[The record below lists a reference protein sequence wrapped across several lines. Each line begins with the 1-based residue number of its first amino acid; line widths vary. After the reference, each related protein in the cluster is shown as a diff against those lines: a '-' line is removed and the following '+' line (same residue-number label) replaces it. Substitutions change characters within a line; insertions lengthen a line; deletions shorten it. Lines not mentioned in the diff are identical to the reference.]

1 MISER
6 RIENKIKHNNNN
18 NNNTTIK
25 IRNKWNEAC

>member
-18 NNNTTIK
+18 NNTTIK